1 MPTDP
6 LAPLVAAVFQPAAA
20 RPSGRLRPVVV
31 GRPRPLVRLRRRH
44 LVWLTRGCHGPTV
57 WHRPR
62 TPQTLAM
69 PPSAPSPD
77 SADPA
82 AAVVDG
88 VRLAELTE
96 SLPVS
101 RGSVFE
107 LVKALGIITTKGAG
121 ADGRG
126 RVAWV
131 SADDADRLAE
141 AAQRVARGEV
151 RIADLAGGLVSQRTP
166 QTAQTAHAAGSAPSA
181 DSADPAPF
189 LARLEAAERA
199 IRSGLGL
206 TTTETA
212 WILGVKPGGSPITRG
227 GIRATRTGWN
237 CWRLESAPSADSAD

>member
-1 MPTDP
+1 M
-6 LAPLVAAVFQPAAA
+6 
-20 RPSGRLRPVVV
+20 S
-31 GRPRPLVRLRRRH
+31 
-44 LVWLTRGCHGPTV
+44 
-57 WHRPR
+57 
-62 TPQTLAM
+62 
-69 PPSAPSPD
+69 PSAPSPD
-77 SADPA
+77 SADPVT
-82 AAVVDG
+82 AVADG

-96 SLPVS
+96 TLPVS

-107 LVKALGIITTKGAG
+107 LVKALGIVTTKGPG

-131 SADDADRLAE
+131 SGDDADRLAE

-166 QTAQTAHAAGSAPSA
+166 QTAQTAHAAGSASSA

>member
-1 MPTDP
+1 M
-6 LAPLVAAVFQPAAA
+6 A
-20 RPSGRLRPVVV
+20 S
-31 GRPRPLVRLRRRH
+31 
-44 LVWLTRGCHGPTV
+44 
-57 WHRPR
+57 
-62 TPQTLAM
+62 
-69 PPSAPSPD
+69 SAPSPD

-96 SLPVS
+96 ALPVS

-107 LVKALGIITTKGAG
+107 LVKALGIVTVKGPG
-121 ADGRG
+121 PDGRG

-131 SADDADRLAE
+131 SAPDADRLAE

-166 QTAQTAHAAGSAPSA
+166 QTPQTAPGAPSAPSP

-212 WILGVKPGGSPITRG
+212 WILGVKPGGSPVTRAGIT
-227 GIRATRTGWN
+227 ATRTGWN
-237 CWRLESAPSADSAD
+237 CWRLESAGSAHSAD

>member
-1 MPTDP
+1 M
-6 LAPLVAAVFQPAAA
+6 A
-20 RPSGRLRPVVV
+20 S
-31 GRPRPLVRLRRRH
+31 
-44 LVWLTRGCHGPTV
+44 
-57 WHRPR
+57 
-62 TPQTLAM
+62 
-69 PPSAPSPD
+69 SAPSPD

-82 AAVVDG
+82 AAAAVVVDG

-96 SLPVS
+96 DLPVS

-107 LVKALGIITTKGAG
+107 LVKVLGIVTMKGPG
-121 ADGRG
+121 LDGRG

-131 SADDADRLAE
+131 SAPDADRLRE

-166 QTAQTAHAAGSAPSA
+166 QTAPGTSSASSP
-181 DSADPAPF
+181 DSADPGPF

-212 WILGVKPGGSPITRG
+212 WILGVKPGGSPITRA

-237 CWRLESAPSADSAD
+237 CWRLESAGSADSAD

>member
-1 MPTDP
+1 MASS
-6 LAPLVAAVFQPAAA
+6 APL
-20 RPSGRLRPVVV
+20 
-31 GRPRPLVRLRRRH
+31 
-44 LVWLTRGCHGPTV
+44 
-57 WHRPR
+57 
-62 TPQTLAM
+62 
-69 PPSAPSPD
+69 PD

-82 AAVVDG
+82 AAVVVDG

-96 SLPVS
+96 ALPVS

-107 LVKALGIITTKGAG
+107 LVKALGIVTVKGPG
-121 ADGRG
+121 LDGRG

-131 SADDADRLAE
+131 SSTDADRLAE
-141 AAQRVARGEV
+141 AAQLVAKGER

-166 QTAQTAHAAGSAPSA
+166 QTPPTGPGAVSAASP

-212 WILGVKPGGSPITRG
+212 WILGVRPGGSPVTRAGIT
-227 GIRATRTGWN
+227 ATRTGWN
-237 CWRLESAPSADSAD
+237 CWRLESAASAESAD

>member
-1 MPTDP
+1 M
-6 LAPLVAAVFQPAAA
+6 
-20 RPSGRLRPVVV
+20 S
-31 GRPRPLVRLRRRH
+31 
-44 LVWLTRGCHGPTV
+44 
-57 WHRPR
+57 
-62 TPQTLAM
+62 
-69 PPSAPSPD
+69 PSAPSPD
-77 SADPA
+77 SADPVT
-82 AAVVDG
+82 AVADG

-96 SLPVS
+96 TMPVS

-107 LVKALGIITTKGAG
+107 LVKALGIVTTKGPG

-131 SADDADRLAE
+131 SGGDADRLTD

-166 QTAQTAHAAGSAPSA
+166 QTGPAAGSAPSA

>member
-1 MPTDP
+1 M
-6 LAPLVAAVFQPAAA
+6 A
-20 RPSGRLRPVVV
+20 S
-31 GRPRPLVRLRRRH
+31 
-44 LVWLTRGCHGPTV
+44 
-57 WHRPR
+57 
-62 TPQTLAM
+62 
-69 PPSAPSPD
+69 SAPSPD

-82 AAVVDG
+82 AAAAVVVDG

-96 SLPVS
+96 ALPVS

-107 LVKALGIITTKGAG
+107 LVKALGIVTVKGPG
-121 ADGRG
+121 PDGRG

-131 SADDADRLAE
+131 SAPDADRLAE

-166 QTAQTAHAAGSAPSA
+166 QTLQTGHVAASALSA
-181 DSADPAPF
+181 DSADSAPF

-212 WILGVKPGGSPITRG
+212 WILGVRPGSSPITRA
-227 GIRATRTGWN
+227 GITATRTGWN
-237 CWRLESAPSADSAD
+237 CWRLESAGSADSAD

>member
-1 MPTDP
+1 
-6 LAPLVAAVFQPAAA
+6 
-20 RPSGRLRPVVV
+20 
-31 GRPRPLVRLRRRH
+31 
-44 LVWLTRGCHGPTV
+44 
-57 WHRPR
+57 
-62 TPQTLAM
+62 M

-77 SADPA
+77 SADSA

-96 SLPVS
+96 ALPVS

-107 LVKALGIITTKGAG
+107 LVKALGITTMKGPG
-121 ADGRG
+121 PDGRG

-131 SADDADRLAE
+131 GAADAERLSD

-151 RIADLAGGLVSQRTP
+151 RIADLAGCLVSQRTP
-166 QTAQTAHAAGSAPSA
+166 ATAQTVAPAASGPSA

-206 TTTETA
+206 TTTEAA
-212 WILGVKPGGSPITRG
+212 WILGVRPGSSPITRG

-237 CWRLESAPSADSAD
+237 CWRLESAPSADSADSSDPAPCAPVRSVRGVGGQVVGVDD

>member
-1 MPTDP
+1 
-6 LAPLVAAVFQPAAA
+6 
-20 RPSGRLRPVVV
+20 
-31 GRPRPLVRLRRRH
+31 
-44 LVWLTRGCHGPTV
+44 
-57 WHRPR
+57 
-62 TPQTLAM
+62 M

-77 SADPA
+77 SADSADTFSP
-82 AAVVDG
+82 AVVDG
-88 VRLAELTE
+88 VRLAELTA

-107 LVKALGIITTKGAG
+107 LVKALGIVTVKGPG
-121 ADGRG
+121 PEGKG

-131 SADDADRLAE
+131 SAADAERLAD
-141 AAQRVARGEV
+141 AARRVDKGEV

-166 QTAQTAHAAGSAPSA
+166 QTAQTVPPAGSAPSA
-181 DSADPAPF
+181 DSADPGPF

-206 TTTETA
+206 TTTEAT